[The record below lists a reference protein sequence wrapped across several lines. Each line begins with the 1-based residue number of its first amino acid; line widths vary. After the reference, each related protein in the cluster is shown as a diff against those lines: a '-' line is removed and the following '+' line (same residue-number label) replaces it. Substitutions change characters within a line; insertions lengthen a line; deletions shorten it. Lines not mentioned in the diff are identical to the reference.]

1 MISVYFR
8 AFCAMP
14 FKQWARGSN
23 PRRVTSSEIPATV
36 RFRLAAKTAL
46 WRGFLCFP
54 PVNAPL
60 VCGRRRRG
68 AGPEPVLS
76 GGGRFL
82 MQQKYLEPPG
92 FRYFCVETARENCK
106 GPSPRLLF
114 TNFVTKSVLIQYNI
128 RLKPIFFRYNTHE
141 VICYGREIYTAL
153 GRRCR
158 R

>member
-1 MISVYFR
+1 MKNRFCRLSPALKFPPPFVSALRRKLHYGGDFFAFR
-8 AFCAMP
+8 
-14 FKQWARGSN
+14 
-23 PRRVTSSEIPATV
+23 
-36 RFRLAAKTAL
+36 
-46 WRGFLCFP
+46 

-82 MQQKYLEPPG
+82 MPQKYLEPPG

-141 VICYGREIYTAL
+141 VICYGREIYTAI